1 MHGVAAIETTALE
14 KSYGDVRVLDGV
26 DLRVARGT
34 VFALLGP
41 NGGVQLRLTRG

>member
-1 MHGVAAIETTALE
+1 MTADQAVQATGLE
-14 KSYGDVRVLDGV
+14 KSNGKTRVLAGV

-41 NGGVQLRLTRG
+41 NGAGKPVTGL